1 MTLLQPM
8 RSFSKSLTK
17 EKRQLQSDP
26 PPTPMRG
33 LAQSLTVW
41 VLLLGLALPA
51 LGGQQ
56 GPTPAKHPLAENRQ
70 IQLSPGDR
78 CPVCGMKVINYAKF
92 AGAIQLTDGITF
104 YFCSAGCL
112 IRTWLH
118 PEIFIARAKAQLKT
132 AVIQE
137 YFSGQMLDARSVIWV
152 AGSDVIGPMGPAIVP
167 LRDEASLKIFINR
180 HGGRETF
187 LLDEMNDERWFAVTG
202 KNAGR

>member
-1 MTLLQPM
+1 
-8 RSFSKSLTK
+8 
-17 EKRQLQSDP
+17 
-26 PPTPMRG
+26 
-33 LAQSLTVW
+33 

-51 LGGQQ
+51 WGGQT
-56 GPTPAKHPLAENRQ
+56 GPTPAKQALTLNRQ
-70 IQLSPGDR
+70 MRLSPGDR

-92 AGAIQLTDGITF
+92 AGAIQLADGTTF

-112 IRTWLH
+112 IRCWLH
-118 PEIFIARAKAQLKT
+118 PEIFIARARAQLKI

-167 LRDEASLKIFINR
+167 LRDETSLKTFINR

-187 LLDEMNDERWFAVTG
+187 LLDEMNDERWFVITG
-202 KNAGR
+202 KKAGR